1 MTKDEARKQVLKLW
15 RALPPLER
23 QSFAQAE
30 AFALG
35 LAPSIEFETM
45 GNKSRVIVAWL
56 QRDLLDIAAAVEA
69 VRQQAAA
76 AKQRPAPKTPTS
88 RAPAAKMPVPKM
100 PVPKT
105 PAE

>member
-76 AKQRPAPKTPTS
+76 RQRPAPK
-88 RAPAAKMPVPKM
+88 APASKAPTAKVPVPKI

>member
-1 MTKDEARKQVLKLW
+1 VTKDEARKQVLKLW

-76 AKQRPAPKTPTS
+76 RQRPAPK
-88 RAPAAKMPVPKM
+88 APASKAPTAKVPVPKI